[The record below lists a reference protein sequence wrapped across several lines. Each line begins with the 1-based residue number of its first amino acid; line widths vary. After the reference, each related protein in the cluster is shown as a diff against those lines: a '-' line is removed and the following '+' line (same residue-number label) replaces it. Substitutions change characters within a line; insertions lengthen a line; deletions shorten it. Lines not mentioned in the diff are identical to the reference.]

1 MLKVVGLSIE
11 EKSIKRTKEL
21 DKYDALLKKHGYP
34 SAYDMLPKN
43 KWHRVEFKL
52 TNTNSGFA
60 NAIRRSLIEEIPVK
74 HLTIDETDIN
84 SDDEFIASMKDVIEK
99 NIHLLPIYQEGLPAD
114 VEISLMKHNDTN
126 DTIDVKASDM
136 TVTKKS
142 GKKTGRGENAVETID
157 ESVDESVEEVEADV
171 PSNTTA
177 PSTTAPESDE
187 KTTSKSA
194 IKPGSSK
201 GSKLG
206 GKVMTKSTTASQPS
220 ATTLG
225 SADHYS
231 IDKIMPETNIL
242 IARLRAGKYL
252 KMSNITFG
260 EAIGHEDASKGS
272 LLNTVT
278 YAPIDVTPYD
288 SFKSTGTRSIE
299 HDCKEFV
306 ISFETC
312 GNIKPDTVMHT
323 VCNNLEKSLTDI
335 REKITAYAKTD
346 TSATYY
352 TGQNI
357 TVSNNKGMYCYK
369 LDGYYFTVV
378 NMIAMRCYLLDPN
391 LLHASGAVERYDTER
406 GIIKLKHAEPNK
418 LLISAI
424 DACIADLKTVMSMF

>member
-1 MLKVVGLSIE
+1 MLKVVDLSIE
-11 EKSIKRTKEL
+11 EKSIKKTSVL

-34 SAYDMLPKN
+34 SAYSMLPKN

-60 NAIRRSLIEEIPVK
+60 NAIRRSLIEEIPVR
-74 HLTIDETDIN
+74 HLIVDETDIN

-99 NIHLLPIYQEGLPAD
+99 NIHLLPIYQEGID
-114 VEISLMKHNDTN
+114 YESIEISLMKHNDTN
-126 DTIDVKASDM
+126 DTIDVKASDL
-136 TVTKKS
+136 TVTRKS
-142 GKKTGRGENAVETID
+142 GKKTGRGELPVVDEDTD
-157 ESVDESVEEVEADV
+157 ESDNPVVEEKKEVVE
-171 PSNTTA
+171 
-177 PSTTAPESDE
+177 
-187 KTTSKSA
+187 
-194 IKPGSSK
+194 KPKAGSSK

-206 GKVMTKSTTASQPS
+206 GKVMSKDS
-220 ATTLG
+220 ALPTDSISG
-225 SADHYS
+225 SADNYT

-252 KMSNITFG
+252 KMTGITFA
-260 EAIGHEDASKGS
+260 EAVGHEDASRGS

-278 YAPIDVTPYD
+278 YAPTDVTPYD

-299 HDCKEFV
+299 HDCKEFI

-312 GNIKPDTVMHT
+312 GNIKPETVMNI
-323 VCNNLEKSLTDI
+323 VCTRLEKSLADI
-335 REKITAYAKTD
+335 REKITAYSKTD

-369 LDGYYFTVV
+369 LDGYYFTIV

-424 DACIADLKTVMSMF
+424 DACQTDLKILLKMF